1 MEETKL
7 LYTNIK
13 VGKPKDSV
21 VEIEGEIP
29 APTMELHR
37 KEILREISQEIEVQ
51 GFRKGNVPE
60 AIVLKQVNMNH
71 ILEDAAEEALNVAYP
86 HILHDNNVEPLSSPR
101 ITFVKLAE
109 GSALEFKIS
118 VAIEPEI
125 SLPNYKKIA
134 KAIKEKKVVEKA
146 TDKDVDDI
154 IKEILTMR
162 IDEKGKVPELTDEL
176 VKTFGPFENVADFK
190 IKMRENITKEKEV
203 ESQRLS
209 YEQIAQELVKETKL
223 ILPSLMIEDE
233 LHTAHRRLHQ
243 ELEKRKMGE
252 EEYFKIIKKTEEEYM
267 KEKKEMIERQLKM
280 KFILKAI
287 ARKEGI
293 KADEKEI
300 EKELQHAQAH
310 YPNTDSEAFRNYI
323 EEMLSNEKTLKFLE
337 EAGW

>member
-7 LYTNIK
+7 LYANIK

-37 KEILREISQEIEVQ
+37 KEVLREVSQQIEVQ

-86 HILHDNNVEPLSSPR
+86 HILHDNTIEPLSSPR

-118 VAIEPEI
+118 VAVEPEVT
-125 SLPNYKKIA
+125 LPNYKKIA
-134 KAIKEKKVVEKA
+134 KIVKGKQVKPEV
-146 TDKDVDDI
+146 TDKDVDETI
-154 IKEILTMR
+154 QQILTMR
-162 IDEKGKVPELTDEL
+162 TDEAGKAPELTDEL

-190 IKMRENITKEKEV
+190 KKMQENIEKEKEV
-203 ESQRLS
+203 EAQRLS

-223 ILPSLMIEDE
+223 TLPSLMIEDE

-243 ELEKRKMGE
+243 ELEKRKMSE
-252 EEYFKIIKKTEEEYM
+252 EEYFTIVKKTEEEYM
-267 KEKKEMIERQLKM
+267 KEKQEMIERQMKM

-287 ARKEGI
+287 AKKENI

-300 EKELQHAQAH
+300 EKELKHAQAH

-337 EAGW
+337 EASW